1 MNRQRSGFT
10 LIELLVVIAIIAVL
24 IALLL
29 PAVQAAREAARRIQC
44 TNNEKQ
50 IGLALH
56 NYVDSFNVLPAAE
69 MGFAGLTANGP
80 NYSALSMILPFMEQ
94 TTVFNAINFSQFDFN
109 PNVSPA
115 QDPNGT
121 AAVASINALICPSDS
136 YSSSR
141 SNLEV
146 YGQTNYMADMGSG
159 IVWQSSLFFPNT
171 SLPMPNGVFYGN
183 SATRL
188 AEITD
193 GLSNTGFFG
202 ERMVGDSSTGIISPI
217 ADVFFDPG
225 APLTPDDAMTQCQ
238 ALNINNPANQL
249 PMIMGVPWI
258 DGQHITLHVTTP
270 NTRSCGFFGVNRAV
284 MPASSRHPGGSN
296 MLFGDGSVK
305 FLKDS
310 ISLQTYRALGTRNG
324 GEIISADSF

>member
-1 MNRQRSGFT
+1 MTSRRSGFT

-29 PAVQAAREAARRIQC
+29 PAVQSAREAARRIQC
-44 TNNEKQ
+44 VNNEKQ

-69 MGFAGLTANGP
+69 MGFLGLQNGP
-80 NYSALSMILPFMEQ
+80 NYSAISMILPFMEQ
-94 TTVFNAINFSQFDFN
+94 TNIYNAINFSQLDYQF
-109 PNVSPA
+109 PPTT
-115 QDPNGT
+115 QDPNLT
-121 AAVASINALICPSDS
+121 ALTARINGLICPSDTYTGGGGGMES
-136 YSSSR
+136 W
-141 SNLEV
+141 
-146 YGQTNYMADMGSG
+146 GQTNYMADMGSG
-159 IVWQSSLFFPNT
+159 IVWQSSLFPPNT
-171 SLPMPNGVFYGN
+171 TLPMPNGVFYGN

-202 ERMVGDSSTGIISPI
+202 ERVVGDFSTGIISPLG
-217 ADVFFDPG
+217 DVFFDPG
-225 APLTPDDAMTQCQ
+225 APLTPDDAMAQCL
-238 ALNINNPANQL
+238 ALNIYDPNNQI

-270 NTRSCGFFGVNRAV
+270 NTRSCGFFIVNRAV
-284 MPASSRHPGGSN
+284 MPASSRHPGGTN

-305 FLKDS
+305 FIKDA

-324 GEIISADSF
+324 GEVVSADSY

>member
-1 MNRQRSGFT
+1 MNRHRSGFT

-44 TNNEKQ
+44 VNNEKQ

-56 NYVDSFNVLPAAE
+56 NYNDSFSVLPASE
-69 MGFAGLTANGP
+69 MGFMGLANGP
-80 NYSALSMILPFMEQ
+80 NYSAISMILPFMEQ
-94 TTVFNAINFSQFDFN
+94 TTIYNAINFSQFDFN

-115 QDPNGT
+115 SDPNGT
-121 AAVASINALICPSDS
+121 AVVARINGLMCPSDT
-136 YSSSR
+136 YSSSG
-141 SNLEV
+141 SQLEV

-159 IVWQSSLFFPNT
+159 IVWQSSLFAPNT

-183 SATRL
+183 SATTF
-188 AEITD
+188 AAITD

-202 ERMVGDSSTGIISPI
+202 ERIVGDSSTGIISPI

-225 APLTPDDAMTQCQ
+225 APLTPDDAMAQCQ
-238 ALNINNPANQL
+238 ALNIYNPANQL
-249 PMIMGVPWI
+249 PMIMGVPWV

-270 NTRSCGFFGVNRAV
+270 NTRSCGFFIVNRAV
-284 MPASSRHPGGSN
+284 MPAEQQAPRRHQHA
-296 MLFGDGSVK
+296 FW
-305 FLKDS
+305 
-310 ISLQTYRALGTRNG
+310 
-324 GEIISADSF
+324 

>member
-1 MNRQRSGFT
+1 MNRHRSGFT

-29 PAVQAAREAARRIQC
+29 PAVQSAREAARRIQC
-44 TNNEKQ
+44 VNNEKQ

-56 NYVDSFNVLPAAE
+56 NYNDSFNVLPAAE
-69 MGFAGLTANGP
+69 MGFAGLNNGP
-80 NYSALSMILPFMEQ
+80 NYSALSMILPYMEQ
-94 TTVFNAINFSQFDFN
+94 STIFNAINFSQFDFN
-109 PNVSPA
+109 PNVSPTS
-115 QDPNGT
+115 DPNGT
-121 AAVASINALICPSDS
+121 AAVARINALMCPSDS
-136 YSSSR
+136 YSSSG
-141 SNLEV
+141 SQLEV

-159 IVWQSSLFFPNT
+159 IVWQSSLFAPNT
-171 SLPMPNGVFYGN
+171 ALPMPNGVFYGN
-183 SATRL
+183 SATRF

-202 ERMVGDSSTGIISPI
+202 ERIVGDSSTGIISPI

-225 APLTPDDAMTQCQ
+225 APLTPDDAMAQCL
-238 ALNINNPANQL
+238 ALDITNPANQL
-249 PMIMGVPWI
+249 SMIMGVPWI

-270 NTRSCGFFGVNRAV
+270 NTRSCGFFIVNRAV
-284 MPASSRHPGGSN
+284 MPASSKHPGGSN

-324 GEIISADSF
+324 GEVVSADSF